1 MTSKADLDRLVRIR
15 EALEREAGVSE
26 TQGLEQYP
34 QDEEQNEY
42 RYIDYGWLDKVAAGL
57 TAGARKHPGETWKKI
72 PAREHAARALR
83 HLSLYLAGDK
93 SEPHLVNAS
102 MRCMM
107 AFAMAEEA
115 EGGAR

>member
-1 MTSKADLDRLVRIR
+1 MTSKAELDRLVRIR

-83 HLSLYLAGDK
+83 HLSLYLAGDT

-107 AFAMAEEA
+107 AFAMAEGRDGEV
-115 EGGAR
+115 

>member
-1 MTSKADLDRLVRIR
+1 M
-15 EALEREAGVSE
+15 SE
-26 TQGLEQYP
+26 QSTVKKYPVMEEGLIPPQGEEKYP

-42 RYIDYGWLDKVAAGL
+42 RYIHYGWLDKVAEGL

-72 PAREHAARALR
+72 PAGEHAARALR
-83 HLSLYLAGDK
+83 HLSLYLAGDT

-107 AFAMAEEA
+107 AFAMTEETENERVA
-115 EGGAR
+115 LL